1 MRACLG
7 QLGCLHITGSCN
19 TILSRLTGS
28 DLGNVE
34 YNARMRRLAFLLRC
48 LALVTLVLLPA
59 CTTINSSTSGGAS
72 PQPVIQRAPGPIP
85 LTLWHSWSGAKL
97 NALNNLARSYER
109 AHPDVRIRLQSQAA
123 PDMLRQYNL
132 SVADG
137 SGPQLVLT
145 PGRYVG
151 ELAEQQYIAP
161 LDEAFA
167 TVALTDVLAPALE
180 GARIGQQLYGLPITF
195 DTLVLF
201 YDRRRSPSPPA
212 TFDELLAINSSERS
226 LPPEQRPLSLAYYLM
241 LETTLPYLH
250 AFGGAVVDAAG
261 QPTFATGG
269 KDATARWLE
278 WLKTLQRDEN
288 VLASANFSAV
298 DAAAQAGRAL
308 SVIDWS
314 HRRANYAQVWG
325 ADAVGVAPLP
335 ALAPDQVP
343 KSLVLSQVLCIN
355 PVTSPEQR
363 VAAQNFMRF
372 MLEPESQATL
382 ASRGGLIPVHRHAE
396 LAADMQPFL
405 GAASQSQG
413 LVSSITTPDVWRPL
427 NDMFRGVISG
437 ATTVSEAVTTAEALL
452 QPTSSP

>member
-1 MRACLG
+1 MCLSPL
-7 QLGCLHITGSCN
+7 QGSVPA
-19 TILSRLTGS
+19 
-28 DLGNVE
+28 NVE
-34 YNARMRRLAFLLRC
+34 YNACMRRLAFLLRC
-48 LALVTLVLLPA
+48 LALVALALLPA
-59 CTTINSSTSGGAS
+59 CTTINSSTTGAAS
-72 PQPVIQRAPGPIP
+72 SQPAAQRSATPIP

-97 NALNNLARSYER
+97 NALNILARSYEQ
-109 AHPDVRIRLQSQAA
+109 ANPEVRIRLQSQAA

-137 SGPQLVLT
+137 SGPQLLLT

-151 ELAEQQYIAP
+151 ELAEQQQVAP
-161 LDEAFA
+161 LDDAFA
-167 TVALTDVLAPALE
+167 TETLTDVLAPALE
-180 GARIGQQLYGLPITF
+180 GARVGQQLYGVPITF

-212 TFDELLAINSSERS
+212 TFDELLALNASERS
-226 LPPEQRPLSLAYYLM
+226 QPAEQRPLSLAYYLM

-250 AFGGAVVDAAG
+250 AFGGVVVDTAG
-261 QPTFATGG
+261 QPTFASTG

-288 VLASANFSAV
+288 VLASADFSAV
-298 DAAAQAGRAL
+298 DAAAQAGRAW

-335 ALAPDQVP
+335 ALAPDQP
-343 KSLVLSQVLCIN
+343 PRPLVLPQVLCIN

-363 VAAQNFMRF
+363 SAAQNFMRF
-372 MLEPESQATL
+372 MLEPASQELL
-382 ASRGGLIPVHRHAE
+382 ASRGGLIPVHR
-396 LAADMQPFL
+396 LAQVAPDIQPFVA
-405 GAASQSQG
+405 AASQSQG
-413 LVSSITTPDVWRPL
+413 LVNNITDPDVWRPL

-437 ATTVSEAVTTAEALL
+437 ATSVSEALTTATTTL
-452 QPTSSP
+452 QPTPTP